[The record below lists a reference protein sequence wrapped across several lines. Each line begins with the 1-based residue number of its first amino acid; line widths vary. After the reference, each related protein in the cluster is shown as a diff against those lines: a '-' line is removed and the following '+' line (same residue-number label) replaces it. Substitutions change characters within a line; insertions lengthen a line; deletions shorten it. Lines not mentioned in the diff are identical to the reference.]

1 MDASNERATGIEPAD
16 ASVHR
21 RNEVGALLLVP
32 PHQRMSFYLE
42 TRRLI
47 MRPWVQSDS
56 EGYRALGAERG
67 RRMPTA
73 TAIREN
79 IASQLSTP
87 PPPPDDRGELVWLT
101 RTLPGDL

>member
-1 MDASNERATGIEPAD
+1 
-16 ASVHR
+16 
-21 RNEVGALLLVP
+21 
-32 PHQRMSFYLE
+32 
-42 TRRLI
+42 
-47 MRPWVQSDS
+47 
-56 EGYRALGAERG
+56 
-67 RRMPTA
+67 MPTA

>member
-1 MDASNERATGIEPAD
+1 
-16 ASVHR
+16 
-21 RNEVGALLLVP
+21 
-32 PHQRMSFYLE
+32 MSFYLE

-56 EGYRALGAERG
+56 EGYRALAAERG

-87 PPPPDDRGELVWLT
+87 PPPPDDCGELVWLT